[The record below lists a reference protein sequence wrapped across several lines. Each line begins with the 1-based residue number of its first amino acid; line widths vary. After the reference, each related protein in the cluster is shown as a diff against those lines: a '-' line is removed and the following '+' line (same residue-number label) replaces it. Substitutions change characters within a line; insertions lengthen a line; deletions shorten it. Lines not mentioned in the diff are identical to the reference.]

1 MTLQAGWCIPN
12 AQTQNVKINFLLQ
25 HITCT
30 RHSFKQTECGNATSK
45 KHLIKILP
53 HSLEADSAPTGK
65 PVSELPLCSPYSRL
79 VMRRHIC
86 KHQTK
91 SAHKSFR
98 TILKSQWSAQVLAL
112 ILNLVWRRKWLS
124 GPCALYGVMSRE
136 FSRSVLISKPQQQQ
150 TEVRI
155 PLLHVVTDGRIQLPE
170 TAKACDLGL
179 HLDGLPLDSPWTI
192 LHSATLR
199 CNLARTMPGHSD
211 SVTIL
216 SHLSQKQRN
225 SARIQW
231 LKNRWNYY
239 LYGCKMLYII
249 SLIDT
254 ILYITIKYYK
264 YTILK
269 DHIRSLGQWMQGAA
283 NCGPSGCYVDFP
295 MTSGAS

>member
-1 MTLQAGWCIPN
+1 MDVPTFIINWIEWEELSEVTLQAGWCIPN
-12 AQTQNVKINFLLQ
+12 AQTQNVNINFLLQ

-30 RHSFKQTECGNATSK
+30 RHSFTQTECGNATSK

-53 HSLEADSAPTGK
+53 HSLEADSAPRGK
-65 PVSELPLCSPYSRL
+65 PVSELPLCSPNSRL

-98 TILKSQWSAQVLAL
+98 TVLKSQWSAQVLAL
-112 ILNLVWRRKWLS
+112 ILNLKHMVWRRKWPS

-150 TEVRI
+150 TEVCI
-155 PLLHVVTDGRIQLPE
+155 PLLHVVTDGRIQLSE

-179 HLDGLPLDSPWTI
+179 HLDGLPLDSPWT
-192 LHSATLR
+192 
-199 CNLARTMPGHSD
+199 MPGHSD

-216 SHLSQKQRN
+216 SHLSQKQRD

-239 LYGCKMLYII
+239 LYGCKILYII
-249 SLIDT
+249 
-254 ILYITIKYYK
+254 
-264 YTILK
+264 
-269 DHIRSLGQWMQGAA
+269 
-283 NCGPSGCYVDFP
+283 
-295 MTSGAS
+295 